1 MRFENLPEQHFSQ
14 LKNIEDFNNY
24 ADGLVLLDDLL
35 CSYDSVPRY
44 PEYLPSG
51 MNIRQAGTPE
61 LLSEPIR
68 QCINNITSID
78 LRSNLKLNFETAQTL
93 YDERGTRQTEIFDFL
108 AELVR
113 QYSEVIHP
121 AVYPDIVG

>member
-1 MRFENLPEQHFSQ
+1 MRFENLPAQHFSQ

-24 ADGLVLLDDLL
+24 ANGLVLLDDLL
-35 CSYDSVPRY
+35 CRYDSVPRY

-51 MNIRQAGTPE
+51 MNPRLAGTPE

-68 QCINNITSID
+68 QRVNNITSID
-78 LRSNLKLNFETAQTL
+78 LRSNLERNFETAQTL
-93 YDERGTRQTEIFDFL
+93 YDERGTRQAEIFDFL

-113 QYSEVIHP
+113 QYSEVVHP
-121 AVYPDIVG
+121 AVYPDPAG